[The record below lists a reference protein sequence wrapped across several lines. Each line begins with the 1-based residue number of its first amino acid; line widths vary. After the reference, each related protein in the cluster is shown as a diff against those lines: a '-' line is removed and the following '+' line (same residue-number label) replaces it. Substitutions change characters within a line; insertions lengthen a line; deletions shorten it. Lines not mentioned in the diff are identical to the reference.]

1 MSQDKRKADRTAMG
15 VAMWRA
21 LGAREGDA
29 RVRNPDFMAAEFLD
43 PVSRALLAVA
53 PVRAWFKSHFGR
65 KLPGAYGFA
74 TARTLHLD
82 SLFLQALDEGARQVV
97 LLGAGYDSRAYRFR
111 ERLAGARVFEVD
123 LPSTQQRKKERLGAL
138 LSSMPDWVTYVPI
151 NFDKQRL
158 EEVLPG
164 AGFDSKLRTFFLWE
178 GVCMYLSEEG
188 VQQTL
193 GFVVR
198 NAPSGSSIAF
208 DYVALGALRGDVR
221 YPDSRQWG
229 SELAAMGHPMTFGI
243 DEDDSAA
250 YLREQG
256 LELVSSIG
264 SADME
269 REYLT
274 KSNGELLCHTSNI
287 LHIVHARVAESRPAR
302 E

>member
-1 MSQDKRKADRTAMG
+1 MNKDKRQADRTALG

-21 LGAREGDA
+21 LGAREEDS
-29 RVRNPDFMAAEFLD
+29 RVRNPDFMAEDFLD
-43 PVSRALLAVA
+43 PVSRLLLSVA

-82 SLFLQALDEGARQVV
+82 SLFQTALDDGAQQVV

-111 ERLAGARVFEVD
+111 ERLEGVRVFEVD
-123 LPSTQQRKKERLGAL
+123 LPSTQRRKKERLSAL
-138 LSSMPDWVTYVPI
+138 LGAVPDWVTYVPSD
-151 NFDKQRL
+151 FDAHRL
-158 EEVLPG
+158 EDVLP
-164 AGFDSKLRTFFLWE
+164 ASGFDSRLRTFFLWE
-178 GVCMYLSEEG
+178 GVSMYLTEQG
-188 VQQTL
+188 VRRTL

-198 NAPSGSSIAF
+198 NTPRGSSIAF

-221 YPDSRQWG
+221 YPNSRQWG
-229 SELAAMGHPMTFGI
+229 SALAAMGHPMTFGI
-243 DEDDSAA
+243 EEDDSAA

-256 LELVSSIG
+256 LELLSSIG

-269 REYLT
+269 REYLR

-287 LHIVHARVAESRPAR
+287 LHIVHARVA
-302 E
+302 

>member
-1 MSQDKRKADRTAMG
+1 MNKDKREADRTALG

-21 LGAREGDA
+21 LGAREEDA
-29 RVRNPDFMAAEFLD
+29 SVRNPDFMAEDFLD
-43 PVSRALLAVA
+43 PVSRALLSVA
-53 PVRAWFKSHFGR
+53 PVRAWFKNHFGR

-82 SLFLQALDEGARQVV
+82 ALFQQALDDGARQVV

-111 ERLAGARVFEVD
+111 ERLEGVRVFELD
-123 LPSTQQRKKERLGAL
+123 LPSTQRRKKERLDAL
-138 LSSMPDWVTYVPI
+138 LGAVPDWVNYVPI
-151 NFDKQRL
+151 NFDVHRL
-158 EEVLPG
+158 EDVLP
-164 AGFDSKLRTFFLWE
+164 AWGFDSSLRTFFLWE
-178 GVCMYLSEEG
+178 GVSMYLTEQS
-188 VQQTL
+188 VSRTL

-198 NAPSGSSIAF
+198 HTPRGSSIAF

-229 SELAAMGHPMTFGI
+229 RQLASMGHPMTFGI
-243 DEDDSAA
+243 EEDDSDA
-250 YLREQG
+250 YLRQQG
-256 LELVSSIG
+256 LEVISRIG

-287 LHIVHARVAESRPAR
+287 LNIVHARVA
-302 E
+302 